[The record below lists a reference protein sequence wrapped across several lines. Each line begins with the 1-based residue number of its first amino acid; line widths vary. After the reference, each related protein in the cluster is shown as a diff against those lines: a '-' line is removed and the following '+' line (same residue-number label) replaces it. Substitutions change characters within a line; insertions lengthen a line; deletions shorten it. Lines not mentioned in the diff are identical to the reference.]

1 VTEIESTDI
10 GRTEVEHTVQV
21 VRGEMQPWSD
31 QNQPGMP
38 PAGGRVVCRL
48 LSDLLPQA
56 RRTLVVG
63 PHGRDVLDLVAERS
77 EHVTVLLR
85 SVSDATELSD
95 SSGGRLEVVAGALD
109 GLASKSL
116 EPYDAIIAVDGLDRV
131 LGADSPDLAWPER
144 LAQLL
149 KHAAADA
156 TLALGLE
163 NGFSLTGLL
172 DRRGLDE
179 RHGDNEWWPLRDDPQ
194 RPGSVEEFARAA
206 ERAGISGATV
216 YANFSEAGVAHTL
229 IETTAAAA
237 TRPGSLICRLGVR
250 GLQAAA
256 ASLPLLAPV
265 GESAEAAARAGQL
278 GAVAQ
283 GWLLL
288 RGERTSVAYAEG
300 AARGVVL
307 AVDSAES
314 GWVIDASGTAAEVPA
329 ELRAR
334 VESRT
339 LPDAPTAEDVLFR
352 LAAAGDVPGVRA
364 FAAEFGAWAR
374 TRDSSEVL
382 CLDDLVYDEAGFTPG
397 FYGWATAE
405 PATVDE
411 LLAAAWQRW
420 RDRLV
425 GGRRRH
431 PWPPWM
437 SGEDL
442 VATLARMS
450 GEVSDSDL
458 ERGRSLAEAIGRATD
473 AAAVESTVDVRS
485 ALEEAAE
492 ARKELFELRGHV
504 FGLERTLGY
513 RDKQLKVREKRIR
526 EMRASMGRIE
536 AIRNH
541 RMFKLV
547 RYAAKIRQPKQFARA
562 VVRKLRG

>member
-1 VTEIESTDI
+1 VTEIEST
-10 GRTEVEHTVQV
+10 VKV

-31 QNQPGMP
+31 QNQPGLP

-85 SVSDATELSD
+85 SVSDATELAD

-116 EPYDAIIAVDGLDRV
+116 EPYDAIIAIDGLDRV

-156 TLALGLE
+156 TVALGLE
-163 NGFSLTGLL
+163 NGFSLTSLL

-179 RHGDNEWWPLRDDPQ
+179 RHGDNEWWPVRDDPQ
-194 RPGSVEEFARAA
+194 RPASVEEFAQAA

-216 YANFSEAGVAHTL
+216 YANFVGHTF
-229 IETTAAAA
+229 IEITAASAA
-237 TRPGSLICRLGVR
+237 RPATLLCRLGVR
-250 GLQAAA
+250 GLQSAA
-256 ASLPLLAPV
+256 ASLPLLAPI

-278 GAVAQ
+278 GAVAE

-288 RGERTSVAYAEG
+288 RGGETRSAYAEG
-300 AARGVVL
+300 VAGVTL
-307 AVDSAES
+307 AVDRADGGWQVDVS
-314 GWVIDASGTAAEVPA
+314 GVASAEVPA
-329 ELRAR
+329 GLAVAATGRM
-334 VESRT
+334 

-364 FAAEFGAWAR
+364 FAAELGAWVR
-374 TRDSSEVL
+374 SRSSSEVI
-382 CLDDLVYDEAGFTPG
+382 CLDDLVYDGAGFTPG
-397 FYGWATAE
+397 LYGWAPAE
-405 PATVDE
+405 PASVGE
-411 LLAAAWQRW
+411 LLAAAWHRW
-420 RDRLV
+420 RDRLA

-437 SGEDL
+437 ADEDL
-442 VATLARMS
+442 VATLLRMS
-450 GEVSDSDL
+450 GDDASPSTL
-458 ERGRSLAEAIGRATD
+458 ERGRTLATAVAAGTDAVLAESG
-473 AAAVESTVDVRS
+473 VDVRS
-485 ALEEAAE
+485 ALEEAAA
-492 ARKELFELRGHV
+492 ARHELFELRGHV

-526 EMRASMGRIE
+526 EMRANMRRVE